1 MKLILENWKKFL
13 KESNDDIV
21 SFIKTV
27 KDSELNN
34 CGSINFK
41 IESPRFKC
49 LGVGTDKYVFTDSKK
64 KGWVLKFEK
73 ANPVK
78 NTSTGEVVVWKHLQN
93 TLFKDILSPIEKH
106 DGFYYMKESDAPG
119 NYQQLERDLRSI
131 SKDIGVKF
139 KRLEKYFLSDANEG
153 NIGKINGKTVLIDY
167 DDAFNW
173 VMNNLDL
180 INNLKGENNV

>member
-49 LGVGTDKYVFTDSKK
+49 LGVGTDKYVFTDSEKE
-64 KGWVLKFEK
+64 GWVLKFQK
-73 ANPVK
+73 ASPTK
-78 NTSTGEVVVWKHLQN
+78 EDISTMETVVWEWLG
-93 TLFKDILSPIEKH
+93 TTPFKRILAPIEDH
-106 DGFYYMKESDAPG
+106 GSFYYMKKSDAPG

-139 KRLEKYFLSDANEG
+139 KRLEKYFLC
-153 NIGKINGKTVLIDY
+153 
-167 DDAFNW
+167 
-173 VMNNLDL
+173 
-180 INNLKGENNV
+180 